1 MGEIMSKALRIRDY
15 PYYITDTGDVYSRL
29 EYRSGRIKKLKPSM
43 TKKGYMRADL
53 RHLNKKQAFAVHRL
67 VAEAFIP
74 NPENKSD
81 VNHKNGIKTD
91 NRVENLE
98 WATRKENIQ
107 HSWRM
112 GMSHVSKSCVKKGDC
127 GVKSRNHKA
136 LYQIKNGV
144 IINKFYGTHEAKRIT
159 GINQSNICACC
170 NGSRNHAGGY
180 QWKYVDAVNELK
192 GTKNE

>member
-98 WATRKENIQ
+98 WVTAKENVRHAFDNGLNGYSEYRCQRAKEETAKPVKCIETGEIFDSLTDAARKYNIDLG
-107 HSWRM
+107 HIS
-112 GMSHVSKSCVKKGDC
+112 GCV
-127 GVKSRNHKA
+127 
-136 LYQIKNGV
+136 NG
-144 IINKFYGTHEAKRIT
+144 NKYRHT
-159 GINQSNICACC
+159 
-170 NGSRNHAGGY
+170 AGGY
-180 QWKYVDAVNELK
+180 HWQLLNR
-192 GTKNE
+192 